1 MKTKF
6 LSVALLLSLSVALGA
21 CTGGG
26 ETEMETAPEG
36 EATEETM
43 EEPATEETEETM
55 EEPAAEDTEAPEGEA
70 TEGEAE

>member
-36 EATEETM
+36 ETM
-43 EEPATEETEETM
+43 EEPATEETM
-55 EEPAAEDTEAPEGEA
+55 EEPAAEETEAPEGEA
-70 TEGEAE
+70 TEGEATEGEAE

>member
-6 LSVALLLSLSVALGA
+6 LSIALLLSLSVALGA

-26 ETEMETAPEG
+26 GETEMETAPEG
-36 EATEETM
+36 EAPEETM

-55 EEPAAEDTEAPEGEA
+55 EEPAAEETESPEGEA
-70 TEGEAE
+70 E